1 MKGLST
7 IAVLLGALS
16 VTQAAN
22 TPNIEQRL
30 SSILTKNE
38 LHSKKAALLNQLQLV
53 DEKIHAMNMAD
64 DTTTAS
70 NTTAADSTTA
80 DDSTTKADN
89 TTAADS
95 TTTADNT
102 TSTDNST
109 KSADTTTSTDSTT
122 KADDTTTT
130 DSSTKAAD
138 TTTTTSDSGATIWI
152 VVGVLAAVGA
162 GVGIYFWKCKKNDES
177 AEGGDRDD
185 KYAKFLDNELNNW
198 RVICD
203 KSQVVWS

>member
-70 NTTAADSTTA
+70 
-80 DDSTTKADN
+80 N